1 VAERPEHGNP
11 TWLTYTDPCE
21 ARLRLFLG
29 RDHRDGEE
37 TNERLVRALDPGD
50 PVVPALPPFVG
61 IRII

>member
-1 VAERPEHGNP
+1 VLVGELHAE
-11 TWLTYTDPCE
+11 
-21 ARLRLFLG
+21 RLFLG

-37 TNERLVRALDPGD
+37 TTERLARALDPGD